1 MFATLAATLVLAT
14 TPAAPA
20 PDPAAV
26 VATLK
31 GKPILRRDA
40 ADGRALLGKILAP
53 LLEEFAVKRGVD
65 ATPAEVTEQIRRID
79 ETTKMMDVN
88 FRRELA
94 KLEEALANAKND
106 YQTKVITENIAS
118 LKKSN
123 AEIKRLQPELDKYR
137 PPEADR
143 REMSRMMIRGYKINQ
158 ALWGEYGGR
167 VIFQQFGPEP
177 LDAYRKFLED
187 HQKKGTFTI
196 AGKEMEAAFWEYL
209 DSDRHTFIEGDDAKR
224 MMTTPWWS
232 GPVPDE

>member
-1 MFATLAATLVLAT
+1 MLATLAATLVLAA
-14 TPAAPA
+14 TPAA

-31 GKPILRRDA
+31 GKPIHRRDA
-40 ADGRALLGKILAP
+40 ADGRALLGRILAP
-53 LLEEFAVKRGVD
+53 LLEEFAVERRVD

-79 ETTKMMDVN
+79 ETKNTMELS

-94 KLEEALANAKND
+94 KLEAALANAQND
-106 YQTKVITENIAS
+106 YQTKVITETIES

-123 AEIKRLQPELDKYR
+123 AEIRRLQPQLEKYR
-137 PPEADR
+137 LPEAER
-143 REMSRMMIRGYKINQ
+143 RETSRTMIRGYKINQ

-177 LDAYRKFLED
+177 IDAYRRFLED

-196 AGKEMEAAFWEYL
+196 VDKTMKDAFWEYL
-209 DSDRHTFIEGDDAKR
+209 VTDRHTVIDGPEAKQ